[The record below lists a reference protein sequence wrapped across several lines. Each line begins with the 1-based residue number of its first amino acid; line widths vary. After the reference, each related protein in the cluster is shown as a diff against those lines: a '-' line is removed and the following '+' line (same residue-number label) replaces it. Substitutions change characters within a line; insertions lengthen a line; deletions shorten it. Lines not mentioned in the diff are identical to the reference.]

1 MLPQIKTILYA
12 TDLREKGCK
21 NAYRFVVAM
30 AKANKA
36 KLVVMHAMEPV
47 NASVAGI
54 IESQVSKDE
63 YSRIK
68 DEALAHLRSNLEEQ
82 IKRFCEDELDGEYPC
97 AEPEIEVVEG
107 SAAQSILSLAD
118 KHSADLIV
126 MGSRIHS
133 AIGQVLLGSVV
144 NKVIHHS
151 RIPVTVIPL

>member
-12 TDLREKGCK
+12 ADLREKGCR

-30 AKANKA
+30 AKATKA

-47 NASVAGI
+47 NSSVAGI
-54 IESQVSKDE
+54 IESQVSKEE
-63 YSRIK
+63 YGRIK
-68 DEALAHLRSNLEEQ
+68 EEALAHLRLSLEEQ

-107 SAAQSILSLAD
+107 AAARSILALAD
-118 KHSADLIV
+118 KHSVDLIV

-133 AIGQVLLGSVV
+133 ALGQALLGSVV
-144 NKVIHHS
+144 NKVIHHT